1 MPPEEERKGLLL
13 VVVLMVIALVA
24 AACGS
29 GPSPEALERNRRIA
43 TTTTTEPPPPGTAV
57 IKIVNGAFA
66 PAIIEIDLDQTP
78 IVEWRHEDTREGA
91 VYVISTT
98 TRLESGEIPFQSEEL
113 ALGDSFSV
121 DFGQLPPN
129 IYRYFALAGF
139 NRLPGTIDTRPKQ

>member
-1 MPPEEERKGLLL
+1 
-13 VVVLMVIALVA
+13 VVALTVITLVA

-29 GPSPEALERNRRIA
+29 GPSPEAIARDRRIA
-43 TTTTTEPPPPGTAV
+43 TTTTTEPPPAGTTV

-66 PAIIEIDLDQTP
+66 PAILEIDIDETP
-78 IVEWRHEDTREGA
+78 IVEWRHEDNREGA

-98 TRLESGEIPFQSEEL
+98 TRVEGELPFQSEEMTF
-113 ALGDSFSV
+113 GDTFTV
-121 DFGQLPPN
+121 NFGELPPD